1 LKNHEWQADPSSSD
15 LMRFLLLNQYY
26 PPDVAPTG
34 QYLHDLARGLVQR
47 GHTVKV
53 LCSQRSYDGTKRF
66 SPRETLDGVEI
77 VRLAALGFGR
87 RSFAGKMAD
96 YASFY
101 GMLLVSLILESDR
114 PDLILSLTTPPYIGL
129 LGRFAAQ
136 RHGCRHAHWIMDLYP
151 DVMYAHGLARREGLI
166 FRLLSKLTTWQFQ
179 GADTVLTLGPMMA
192 NRVAGYCP
200 DRAARGRVRW
210 LPLWSNAELK
220 PCGNPRQNEL
230 RRERGW
236 ADGEVVLLY
245 SGNMGLGHRFGEFLE
260 VASRLS
266 DVPIRWVFAGSGKR
280 RQEIE
285 TLAKAIPA
293 ARIQFLGYV
302 PSEKLQAHLCSA
314 DIHLASLDAAWQGM
328 MVPSK
333 LQGSFAVGRPVIY
346 VGGQDC
352 ESALWIRQSGG
363 GWAASEG
370 DLEGLMTAIKEALDP
385 VERQKRGDAALLF
398 AQKRFHKLD
407 SVATIAQWLEGKSEV
422 DRAVVEAASPADA
435 LQRQSS
441 AVETNEP

>member
-1 LKNHEWQADPSSSD
+1 
-15 LMRFLLLNQYY
+15 MRFLLLNQYY

-66 SPRETLDGVEI
+66 APRETLDGVEI
-77 VRLAALGFGR
+77 VRLTALGFGR
-87 RSFAGKMAD
+87 RSFAGKLAD

-101 GMLLVSLILESDR
+101 GTLLISLLMERDC

-129 LGRFAAQ
+129 LGRLAAK

-151 DVMYAHGLARREGLI
+151 DVMYAHGLARREGLV
-166 FRLLSKLTTWQFQ
+166 FRFLSKLTAWQFQ
-179 GADTVLTLGPMMA
+179 GAGTVLTLGPMMA
-192 NRVAGYCP
+192 GRVAGYCQ
-200 DRAARGRVRW
+200 DEVAKERVRW
-210 LPLWSNAELK
+210 IPLWSNSELT
-220 PCGNPRQNEL
+220 PCADEKSNVL
-230 RRERGW
+230 RCERGW
-236 ADGEVVLLY
+236 TEGEVVLLY

-260 VASRLS
+260 AASQLA
-266 DVPIRWVFAGSGKR
+266 DAPIRWVFAGSGKR

-285 TLAKAIPA
+285 TLAKAAPS

-302 PSEKLQAHLCSA
+302 PHEKLQAHLCSA

-352 ESALWIRQSGG
+352 ETALWIRQSGG
-363 GWAASEG
+363 GWTVNEG
-370 DLEGLMTAIKEALDP
+370 DLKGLMDAVRQALDLA
-385 VERQKRGDAALLF
+385 ERQKRGRAALEF
-398 AQKRFHKLD
+398 AQKKFHKLD

-422 DRAVVEAASPADA
+422 DRAVVEANAAEVMRRQASV
-435 LQRQSS
+435 
-441 AVETNEP
+441 VETNQP